1 MDLSKINLEKM
12 AEQGAEME
20 LVHPVTGE
28 TLTQDDKE
36 KTPITIKVVGTDSKA
51 YRNKNRDFQRKRIA
65 KMTKSRTKTI
75 DYTVSDEDACELLAE
90 CTVGW
95 SGIEVDG
102 KPLEFS
108 KENANELYM
117 KFNWIREQVDAFI
130 GDRANFFPS

>member
-12 AEQGAEME
+12 AEQGADME
-20 LVHPVTGE
+20 LMHPVDNE
-28 TLTQDDKE
+28 VMLQDNKS
-36 KTPITIKVVGTDSKA
+36 PITIKLVGTDSKA

-90 CTVGW
+90 CTIGW
-95 SGIEVDG
+95 SGIVVEG

-108 KENANELYM
+108 KENAEILYM
-117 KFNWIREQVDAFI
+117 QFNWIREQVDAFI
-130 GDRANFFPS
+130 GDRANFFPK